1 MSSMLVRLPQPYDFG
16 LSTARF
22 DVYGLDRATLWLD
35 GGIHRFF
42 AGREVR
48 IEAAPG
54 GVAVTPYDDAIQ
66 AEVLHF
72 LGLPFDLDGF
82 YRWAVASDTLGRL
95 ATELA
100 GFRPPLQVDPFE
112 ALVTSITAQ
121 QVSLQSAAAIRS
133 RFVERFGVPGVRAY
147 AFPDRERVA
156 RASEDELIAVGFSTR
171 KAEYVVG
178 LARSDLDLDELAA
191 LPDEGVTARLVA
203 LRGLGEW
210 TADWFLARH
219 LARPHAWPAGDLG
232 LRKAVTAFYGDI
244 PDLRAFGAGLHPFE
258 NLSAHYLLTGLRLY
272 PHGFRP
278 AAARGGQSRP
288 PARRKPPG
296 GRSA

>member
-1 MSSMLVRLPQPYDFG
+1 MGSMHVSLPQPYDFRV
-16 LSTARF
+16 STARF
-22 DVYGLDRATLWLD
+22 DVYGRDRATLWSD
-35 GGIHRFF
+35 GGIHRVF

-48 IEAAPG
+48 IEEAPG
-54 GVAVTPYDDAIQ
+54 GVDLTPHDAGIE
-66 AEVLHF
+66 AEALRF

-82 YRWAVASDTLGRL
+82 YAWAPADEVLVRIVAAIPGY
-95 ATELA
+95 
-100 GFRPPLQVDPFE
+100 RPPLQPDPFE

-133 RFVERFGVPGVRAY
+133 RFIERWGEPFEYAH
-147 AFPDRERVA
+147 AFPLRERVA
-156 RASEDELIAVGFSTR
+156 QATEDELISVGFSAR

-178 LARSDLDLDELAA
+178 LARSDLDLDALVT

-232 LRKAVTAFYGDI
+232 LRKAVTAFYGDV
-244 PDLRAFGAGLHPFE
+244 PDVRAFSTRFHPYE
-258 NLSAHYLLTGLRLY
+258 NLSAHYLLTGLRVC
-272 PHGFRP
+272 
-278 AAARGGQSRP
+278 P
-288 PARRKPPG
+288 PA
-296 GRSA
+296 